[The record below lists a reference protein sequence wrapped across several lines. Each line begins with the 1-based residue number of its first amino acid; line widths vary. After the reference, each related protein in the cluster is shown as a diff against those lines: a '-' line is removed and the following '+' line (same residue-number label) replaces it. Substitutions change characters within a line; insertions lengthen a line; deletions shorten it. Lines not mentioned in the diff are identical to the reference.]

1 MNSHD
6 WQEADYTD
14 IQLSR
19 LLKNWAGRRMPPPMR
34 GRAALLI
41 QAYRQAESLRE
52 PHMPLAGRFRPLSR
66 GAEHP
71 VWSTEVSLASSLL
84 LVFQTAQLRLSL

>member
-1 MNSHD
+1 MSSHD
-6 WQEADYTD
+6 WREADYTD

-19 LLKNWAGRRMPPPMR
+19 LLKNWAGRRMQVPVR
-34 GRAALLI
+34 GRAALLSR
-41 QAYRQAESLRE
+41 AYLQGEALSVPRL
-52 PHMPLAGRFRPLSR
+52 PLVWRFRPLSH
-66 GAEHP
+66 GAEYP